1 MSSKRLLRIDGFPR
15 IEVRTNARARRV
27 RVHILPEGFTVV
39 VPPRTSIVDVIEVMN
54 SHRDVFLDSYEKVKK
69 KPIAPGFSIDA
80 PCFKLSVVEGEGVVF
95 RLRIVDDKAVVY
107 CPSDADYDNTKTQ
120 MLLKNTIVRAMKRQA
135 ELLLPP
141 LLKEWA
147 DRYDFHYRKVK
158 INGARRRW
166 GSCTSAGTINLSCYL
181 LTLPSELI
189 DYVLLHELC
198 HTRHMNH
205 SSDFYALLNKV
216 SDGNSDALNKQLKN
230 YKPSF

>member
-69 KPIAPGFSIDA
+69 KPISPGFSIDA
-80 PCFKLSVVEGEGVVF
+80 PCSKLSVVEGEGVVF

-107 CPSDADYDNTKTQ
+107 CPLDADYDNAKTQ

-147 DRYDFHYRKVK
+147 DRYDFH
-158 INGARRRW
+158 
-166 GSCTSAGTINLSCYL
+166 
-181 LTLPSELI
+181 
-189 DYVLLHELC
+189 
-198 HTRHMNH
+198 
-205 SSDFYALLNKV
+205 
-216 SDGNSDALNKQLKN
+216 
-230 YKPSF
+230 